1 MQRDRV
7 ERQGSLSLAVLR
19 LGGLAV
25 LTLTLG
31 GCGPELSKSDL
42 GNVVFEVPKVAEADR
57 PYVMPK
63 LGSADEKK
71 AEKSS
76 DTPPRSGG
84 K

>member
-7 ERQGSLSLAVLR
+7 ESQGRFFEIVLR
-19 LGGLAV
+19 PAGLAV
-25 LTLTLG
+25 LTLILG

-42 GNVVFEVPKVAEADR
+42 GNVVFEVPKVAGSDR

-63 LGSADEKK
+63 LGPSDEKNAK
-71 AEKSS
+71 EPRI
-76 DTPPRSGG
+76 TPPQSGG